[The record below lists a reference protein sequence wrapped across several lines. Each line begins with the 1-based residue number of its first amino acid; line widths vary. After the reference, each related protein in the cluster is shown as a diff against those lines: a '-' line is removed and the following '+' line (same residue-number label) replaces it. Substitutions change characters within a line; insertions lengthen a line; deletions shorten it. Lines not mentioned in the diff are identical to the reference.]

1 MHQTLWILAIGT
13 LCFRVA
19 GPFFADQL
27 SLTTRWRSLL
37 SEAAIVLLCA
47 LAAVSSIWNGDH
59 FAGWA
64 RPIGVL
70 VGVLLAAR
78 QAAFPVVVI
87 AAACATAG
95 LRYFGLA

>member
-1 MHQTLWILAIGT
+1 MHQALWILAIGT
-13 LCFRVA
+13 LCCRVA

-27 SLTTRWRSLL
+27 RLTTRWQALL

-47 LAAVSSIWNGDH
+47 LAAVSSLWDGDH

-70 VGVLLAAR
+70 VGMLLAMR
-78 QAAFPVVVI
+78 QAAFPVVVL
-87 AAACATAG
+87 AAACVTAG
-95 LRYFGLA
+95 LRYWGWD